1 MMVIPVL
8 VYMALFK
15 YLPMYYLR
23 AAFYDFKLL
32 KGFEGS
38 KYVGTKWFERLLS
51 SPELWQYIRN
61 TLSLNLLSLAICF
74 PAPLI
79 FALLLNEVRNVPYK
93 KVVQTISYMPHFIS
107 VVVLVGMMNVFLS
120 PSNGLVNVIIKMMGG
135 QAVYFMGEA
144 SLARMRFWEPS
155 AEDRQA
161 PDWRRFR
168 RELPDEWEGC
178 DMPAAG
184 QTGRPDAG
192 TAR

>member
-1 MMVIPVL
+1 MTLNWALLIPVL
-8 VYMALFK
+8 AYFIIFK

-107 VVVLVGMMNVFLS
+107 WVTCVPLVCTW
-120 PSNGLVNVIIKMMGG
+120 
-135 QAVYFMGEA
+135 A
-144 SLARMRFWEPS
+144 LA
-155 AEDRQA
+155 
-161 PDWRRFR
+161 
-168 RELPDEWEGC
+168 
-178 DMPAAG
+178 
-184 QTGRPDAG
+184 
-192 TAR
+192 